1 MQAVSVGLAYTLQL
15 MAQAHASTVLAAFIL
30 SLESVFAA
38 LAGWLI
44 LTSIG
49 YAGLCCSLI
58 FAAVLMADVIPE
70 SWYKTQINSPARCAG
85 KR

>member
-1 MQAVSVGLAYTLQL
+1 
-15 MAQAHASTVLAAFIL
+15 VLAAFIL

-44 LTSIG
+44 LGQYLS
-49 YAGLCCSLI
+49 YSGLLGCMLI

-70 SWYKTQINSPARCAG
+70 SWYKKSR
-85 KR
+85 